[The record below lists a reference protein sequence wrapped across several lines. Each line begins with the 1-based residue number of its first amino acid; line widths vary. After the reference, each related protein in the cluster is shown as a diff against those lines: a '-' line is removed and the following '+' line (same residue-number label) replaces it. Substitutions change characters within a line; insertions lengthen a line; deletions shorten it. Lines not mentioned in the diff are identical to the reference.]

1 MSEFSEEQHKK
12 QTSTKEFYS
21 RLSGKELSE
30 QEVFEARSNFVGFF
44 DLLYRIDKRNEEKK
58 KAKKLPRSRS

>member
-1 MSEFSEEQHKK
+1 MSEFSKEQTKK

-21 RLSGKELSE
+21 RLSGKELTD

-44 DLLYRIDKRNEEKK
+44 DLLYRIDKRIEEKK
-58 KAKKLPRSRS
+58 KAKKLAQSQS

>member
-1 MSEFSEEQHKK
+1 MSEFSKEQTKK
-12 QTSTKEFYS
+12 QSSTKEFYS
-21 RLSGKELSE
+21 QLSGKELTE

-58 KAKKLPRSRS
+58 KAKKLARSHS